1 MKPYKI
7 VAANLAKPIFGAKNK
22 RTNLAQLN
30 QSLSISQQV
39 MSATGIT
46 EEIVATVLKEKLA
59 TEHVV
64 RVLSSPWFF
73 AACPFATPCLLTQGV
88 GF

>member
-1 MKPYKI
+1 
-7 VAANLAKPIFGAKNK
+7 
-22 RTNLAQLN
+22 
-30 QSLSISQQV
+30 

-59 TEHVV
+59 TEYVV

-73 AACPFATPCLLTQGV
+73 FTCAICHAIFTQGV

>member
-1 MKPYKI
+1 
-7 VAANLAKPIFGAKNK
+7 
-22 RTNLAQLN
+22 
-30 QSLSISQQV
+30 

-46 EEIVATVLKEKLA
+46 EEIVATVLKEKLT

-64 RVLSSPWFF
+64 RPLIPLLFHLSICHAIF
-73 AACPFATPCLLTQGV
+73 TQGV